1 MNLIKKRNKYIN
13 KKKKEAMKKLKH
25 QLKNHYVKGYKFF
38 RLDSWSYMSDFEY
51 LGSFDEVVKI
61 IENYLNKNK
70 VKYEIVKGDCPE
82 NGFYPHNFVFK

>member
-13 KKKKEAMKKLKH
+13 KKKKEAMKKLKNDINE
-25 QLKNHYVKGYKFF
+25 KYVKGYKFF
-38 RLDSWSYMSDFEY
+38 KIDNWNYAEKFEY

-70 VKYEIVKGDCPE
+70 IKYEILKDGRPE
-82 NGFYPHNFVFK
+82 TDFYVHGFFFK